1 MSTIPLAPRPLPV
14 IVEPAQPKESPT
26 EPGVMIIESLEP
38 PFTSPRQVVPVQNAA
53 YGLGIRHIEDGLH
66 YVFRRWDDPALGNVA
81 VGDIYS
87 IRMNGIILAED
98 NVDVTTVNNE
108 QFYLT
113 VPRQS
118 LQLGFIPNVYGQV
131 RRSGSSIPSTSVPQ
145 VVFIKDTRPGGED
158 EIPGDGWH
166 SKLVLTLSHTV
177 IDSTVV
183 DNVTATIKAWENMRF
198 GDSARMSIGEHMYPI
213 APLTES
219 QVGSDLQ
226 FQIDPQFLKALDNGQ
241 YVAQFYLL
249 DEVQNISGSLEHKSK
264 PLLVQVNLKDIEPL
278 DPPEIV
284 EADVDSLTLDADTL
298 GRNPATASVFVARND
313 PNFQA
318 GDVIRVTVRGTTPGG
333 EFVTESL
340 QQDMIRGYNDFPI
353 RNELVR
359 SLIQS
364 SLTVYYERVRAG
376 VADLQSKKLT
386 VNVIGRRYEL
396 PKPSVREAYGPFIAP
411 DHARITVEM
420 PDYQP
425 PGNPGDALKVEI
437 QGHRLDGTVERA
449 TSTRLAG
456 THVRTRDFL
465 NAEYSKF
472 EGLGNTNVHYE
483 VSGAND
489 VRESERLYVQIGRAA
504 LDLPAPIIHE
514 AVNGNVD
521 PAAVGSVGT
530 LELRTE
536 FKQGDIIIV
545 KYTGSSSGVVQFQY
559 TLGAPPP
566 NPLLLD
572 IPRQLFLDNL
582 DGTLT
587 VSYLRDR
594 FGAVQYSE
602 DLLVTIG
609 TALGEL
615 FAPRVLEATTEPDEL
630 DSALCWPSGATVRV
644 RYDQIKRMDKVVLHW
659 QGLPEDGTH
668 SQSKEDQAGDFI
680 DFTVPTPVIGFNLH
694 PLGRVIKVF
703 FEVVRNGFATVSPVL
718 EVLLLPPRQLA
729 GPVIDSVGDSAVLE
743 VPLLQDFDET
753 RVPAWRYAFP
763 GQRMWFKYE
772 GVRSNGTPYLN
783 EVYRGRDVN
792 AEEVLNGITSDTPVL
807 ALRNLQEGSDL
818 TISFWVTFNRTGTFE
833 DAVLFDVRHH
843 KIQLQQHIFPHPNI
857 KDSIPATGPV
867 VSIDPLTVEN
877 KCQVNVSYPDMNKG
891 GTDSVTLHW
900 IYADG
905 TQPYIAPQDGLDGGT
920 VTFNIDNLILGSSVN
935 STVSLQYSVVLA
947 GGGEGAS
954 EVQKVMVGS
963 FAPADLPQVL
973 INYIPHGGSINPP
986 ALTGNA
992 LAASPKWRLSVEDQ
1006 RVWSTI
1012 TTNSPGVAPL
1022 VLLKN
1027 HSVTAIE
1034 QANGLANVQVSRD
1047 WLQSLPNGAR
1057 ITVSTKVN
1065 YQPGNEDEFAAVSFP
1080 DTEYTISLTS
1090 PLVIDQT
1097 YVYLDATTYILPD
1110 YPNILPNFN
1119 AGNSVQINAS
1129 GGTPPYRYS
1138 SSNTAVA
1145 VVDSTG
1151 FVSMRG
1157 NGDCV
1162 ITVSDSA
1169 SPPQT
1174 RNCTVSGYGVWH
1186 VYGLGGGTL
1195 GDIRSRA
1202 VSRGLTSVY
1211 IDELYAI
1218 RAAYGNRWPMG
1229 NADYWSISLS
1239 HKDIYGLNW
1248 YYGMNLATGVQSLLQ
1263 DNLLTQSLGIGVIHR

>member
-1 MSTIPLAPRPLPV
+1 MSTTPPVSRPVPV

-26 EPGVMIIESLEP
+26 EPGVMIIETLEP

-66 YVFRRWDDPALGNVA
+66 YIFKRWDDPALGDVA
-81 VGDIYS
+81 IGDVYS
-87 IRMNGIILAED
+87 IKMNGIILAE
-98 NVDVTTVNNE
+98 NVVEVATVNNE
-108 QFYLT
+108 QFYLRI
-113 VPRQS
+113 PRQL

-131 RRSGSSIPSTSVPQ
+131 RRNGSSIPITSVPQ
-145 VVFIKDTRPGGED
+145 VVFIKETRPGGED
-158 EIPGDGWH
+158 ETPGDGWH
-166 SKLVLTLSHTV
+166 SKLMLTLSHTV
-177 IDSTVV
+177 IDSTAV
-183 DNVTATIKAWENMRF
+183 DNVTGTIKAWEDMRV
-198 GDSARMSIGEHMYPI
+198 GDSARMSIGEHPYAL
-213 APLTES
+213 APVTES

-226 FQIDPQFLKALDNGQ
+226 FQIDPKFLKALDNGQ
-241 YVAQFYLL
+241 YVVQFYLL
-249 DEVQNISGSLEHKSK
+249 DEVQNISGSLEHKSR
-264 PLLVQVNLKDIEPL
+264 PLLVQVNLKDLKPL
-278 DPPEIV
+278 ARPYIV
-284 EADVDSLTLDADTL
+284 EADAASLTLDADKL
-298 GRNPATASVFVARND
+298 GRNTATASVFVARD
-313 PNFQA
+313 DLNFQA
-318 GDVIRVTVRGTTPGG
+318 GDAIRMTVRGTTPDG
-333 EFVTESL
+333 EFVTESV

-364 SLTVYYERVRAG
+364 SLTVYYERVRDG
-376 VADLQSKKLT
+376 VEDLGSEKWT

-396 PKPSVREAYGPFIAP
+396 PKPKVREAYGPFIAP

-425 PGNPGDALKVEI
+425 PGNPGDNLKVEI
-437 QGHRLDGTVERA
+437 QGHRLDGTVERVS
-449 TSTRLAG
+449 STRLAG
-456 THVRTRDFL
+456 THVRTRDFV

-545 KYTGSSSGVVQFQY
+545 KYTGSSSGVVQYQY

-615 FAPRVLEATTEPDEL
+615 FAPEVLEATTDPDEL
-630 DSALCWPSGATVRV
+630 DPARCWPNGATVRV
-644 RYDQIKRMDKVVLHW
+644 RYEQIKRRDNVVMHCE
-659 QGLPEDGTH
+659 GLPEEGTY
-668 SQSKEDQAGDFI
+668 SESKDNQAGDFI
-680 DFTVPTPVIGFNLH
+680 DFTVPTQVIGFNLH

-718 EVLLLPPRQLA
+718 ELRLLPPRQLA
-729 GPVIDSVGDSAVLE
+729 GPVIDSIGDSAVLE

-753 RVPAWRYAFP
+753 RLPAWPYAFP
-763 GQRMWFKYE
+763 AQRMWFIYE
-772 GVRSNGTPYLN
+772 GVRSNGAPYLN
-783 EVYRGRDVN
+783 EVYRGRAVN
-792 AEEVLNGITSDTPVL
+792 ADEVIYGIISDTPVL

-818 TISFWVTFNRTGTFE
+818 TISFWVTFNRTDTFE

-867 VSIDPLTVEN
+867 VSVDPLTVEN

-947 GGGEGAS
+947 GGGEGSS

-963 FAPADLPQVL
+963 FASADLPRVL
-973 INYIPHGGSINPP
+973 INHIPHGGTINPP
-986 ALTGNA
+986 ALNGNA
-992 LAASPKWRLSVEDQ
+992 LAGSPKWRLSVENQ

-1012 TTNSPGVAPL
+1012 TTNSPGVEPW

-1027 HSVTAIE
+1027 HRITPIE
-1034 QANGLANVQVSRD
+1034 QANGLANVAVSRD
-1047 WLQSLPNGAR
+1047 WLQSLPDGAR

-1090 PLVIDQT
+1090 PLAIDQT

-1110 YPNILPNFN
+1110 YPDLLPNFN
-1119 AGNSVQINAS
+1119 AGNSVRINAS
-1129 GGTPPYRYS
+1129 GGTPPYKYS
-1138 SSNTAVA
+1138 SSNTEVA

-1151 FVSMRG
+1151 FVSLRG
-1157 NGDCV
+1157 NGECV

-1174 RNCTVSGYGVWH
+1174 RNCTVSGYEVWH

-1195 GDIRSRA
+1195 SDIRSRA
-1202 VSRGLTSVY
+1202 VGRGLTSVY
-1211 IDELYAI
+1211 IDQLYAI
-1218 RAAYGNRWPMG
+1218 RDAYGNRWPMG
-1229 NADYWSISLS
+1229 NANYWSVTLS
-1239 HKDIYGLNW
+1239 HKDIYGLSW
-1248 YYGMNLATGVQSLLQ
+1248 YYGINLATGALGVLQ
-1263 DNLLTQSLGIGVIHR
+1263 DSVINSALGIGVIRG

>member
-1 MSTIPLAPRPLPV
+1 MSATPLVPRPLPV
-14 IVEPAQPKESPT
+14 LVAPAQPKESPT
-26 EPGVMIIESLEP
+26 QPGVMILENLEP

-66 YVFRRWDDPALGNVA
+66 YIFSRWDDPVLGEVSVA
-81 VGDIYS
+81 DVYS

-98 NVDVTTVNNE
+98 TVDVTTVNND

-113 VPRQS
+113 IPRQF
-118 LQLGFIPNVYGQV
+118 LQLGFIPNVYGEV
-131 RRSGSSIPSTSVPQ
+131 RKRGSSTPRTSVPQ
-145 VVFIKDTRPGGED
+145 VVFIKDTRPGAED
-158 EIPGDGWH
+158 EMPGDGWH
-166 SKLVLTLSHTV
+166 SELVLTLSHTA

-183 DNVTATIKAWENMRF
+183 DNVTATIKAWKNMRVN
-198 GDSARMSIGEHMYPI
+198 DSVRLFFGEHLYPL
-213 APLTES
+213 APVTES
-219 QVGSDLQ
+219 QVGSDVQ
-226 FQIDPQFLKALDNGQ
+226 FRIDPQFLNALDNGQ
-241 YVAQFYLL
+241 YVVQFYVL
-249 DEVQNISGSLEHKSK
+249 DEVQNISGSLEHKSR
-264 PLLVQVNLKDIEPL
+264 PLLVQVDLEDIEPL
-278 DPPEIV
+278 APPEIV
-284 EADVDSLTLDADTL
+284 EADAASLTLDADAL
-298 GRNPATASVFVARND
+298 GRSPATASVFVARND
-313 PNFQA
+313 PNFQT
-318 GDVIRVTVRGTTPGG
+318 GDVIRLTVRGTTPGG
-333 EFVTESL
+333 EFMTESL

-353 RNELVR
+353 RNERVR

-376 VADLQSKKLT
+376 VAPLRSKKLT

-396 PKPSVREAYGPFIAP
+396 PKPIVREAFGPFIAP
-411 DHARITVEM
+411 DHARITAQM

-425 PGNPGDALKVEI
+425 PGDPGDGLKVQIEG
-437 QGHRLDGTVERA
+437 QRMDGTVERVS
-449 TSTRLAG
+449 STRLAG
-456 THVRTRDFL
+456 THVRTRDFA

-521 PAAVGSVGT
+521 PATVGSVGT

-572 IPRQLFLDNL
+572 IPLQLFLGNL

-615 FAPRVLEATTEPDEL
+615 FAPQVLEATTDPDEL
-630 DSALCWPSGATVRV
+630 DPARCWPNGATVRV
-644 RYDQIKRMDKVVLHW
+644 RYDQIKRMDKVVMHCE
-659 QGLPEDGTH
+659 GLPEEGTH
-668 SQSKEDQAGDFI
+668 SQSKDNQAGDFI
-680 DFTVPTPVIGFNLH
+680 DFTVPTQVIGFNLH
-694 PLGRVIKVF
+694 PLGRIIKVF
-703 FEVVRNGFATVSPVL
+703 FEVVRNGFATDSPVL
-718 EVLLLPPRQLA
+718 EVRLLPPRHLA
-729 GPVIDSVGDSAVLE
+729 GPVIDSIGDSAVLE

-753 RVPAWRYAFP
+753 RVPAWPYAFL
-763 GQRMWFKYE
+763 GQRMWFNYE
-772 GVRSNGTPYLN
+772 GVRSNGAPYLN

-792 AEEVLNGITSDTPVL
+792 ADEVLNGIASDTPVL

-818 TISFWVTFNRTGTFE
+818 TISFWVTFNRTGKFE

-843 KIQLQQHIFPHPNI
+843 RIQRQQHIFPHPGI

-877 KCQVNVSYPDMNKG
+877 KCQVNVSYPGMNKG
-891 GTDSVTLHW
+891 GTDSVILRW
-900 IYADG
+900 IHADG
-905 TQPYIAPQDGLDGGT
+905 TQFYLGPQDGLDGGT
-920 VTFNIDNLILGSSVN
+920 VTFNINNLILGSSVN
-935 STVSLQYSVVLA
+935 SIVSLQYSVVLA
-947 GGGEGAS
+947 SGGEGSS
-954 EVQKVMVGS
+954 EVQRVMVGS
-963 FAPADLPQVL
+963 LAPDDLPRVL
-973 INYIPHGGSINPP
+973 INYIPHGASINPP
-986 ALTGNA
+986 ALTGDA
-992 LAASPKWRLSVEDQ
+992 LAGSPKWRLSVENQ
-1006 RVWSTI
+1006 HVWSTI
-1012 TTNSPGVAPL
+1012 TTDSPGVVPL
-1022 VLLKN
+1022 VLLQN
-1027 HSVTAIE
+1027 HPINAIE
-1034 QANGLANVQVSRD
+1034 QANGLANVPVSRD
-1047 WLQSLPNGAR
+1047 WLQSLPDGAR

-1065 YQPGNEDEFAAVSFP
+1065 YQPGIKDEFAAVSFP

-1110 YPNILPNFN
+1110 YPTILPNFD
-1119 AGNSVQINAS
+1119 AGNSVRINAS

-1138 SSNTAVA
+1138 SSNSAVA
-1145 VVDSTG
+1145 VVDSSG
-1151 FVSMRG
+1151 FVSLRG
-1157 NGDCV
+1157 NGECV

-1174 RNCTVSGYGVWH
+1174 RNCTVSGYEVWH

-1195 GDIRSRA
+1195 SDIRSSA

-1239 HKDIYGLNW
+1239 HKDIYGFSW
-1248 YYGMNLATGVQSLLQ
+1248 YYGMNLATGAQTVLQ
-1263 DNLLTQSLGIGVIHR
+1263 DNVFTKPLGIGVIRR

>member
-1 MSTIPLAPRPLPV
+1 MSTIPLAPRPSPV
-14 IVEPAQPKESPT
+14 IVEPVQPKESPT
-26 EPGVMIIESLEP
+26 EPGVMILENLEP
-38 PFTSPRQVVPVQNAA
+38 PSTSPRQVVPVQNAA
-53 YGLGIRHIEDGLH
+53 YGLGIRHIEEGLH
-66 YVFRRWDDPALGNVA
+66 YIFRRWDDPALGNVS
-81 VGDIYS
+81 VGDVYS
-87 IRMNGIILAED
+87 IRMNGIILAEGT
-98 NVDVTTVNNE
+98 VDVTTVNND

-113 VPRQS
+113 IPRRF
-118 LQLGFIPNVYGQV
+118 LQLGFIPNVYGEV
-131 RRSGSSIPSTSVPQ
+131 RRVGSSVPARSVPQ

-183 DNVTATIKAWENMRF
+183 DNVTGTIKAWENMRVN
-198 GDSARMSIGEHMYPI
+198 DSPRLSIGENLYPL
-213 APLTES
+213 APVTES

-226 FQIDPQFLKALDNGQ
+226 FRIDPQFLKALDNGQ

-249 DEVQNISGSLEHKSK
+249 DEVQNISGSLEHKSR
-264 PLLVQVNLKDIEPL
+264 PMLVQVNLEDIEPL
-278 DPPEIV
+278 APPEIV
-284 EADVDSLTLDADTL
+284 EADVASLTLDADAL
-298 GRNPATASVFVARND
+298 GRSPATASVFVARND
-313 PNFQA
+313 PNFLA
-318 GDVIRVTVRGTTPGG
+318 GDLIRVTVRGTTPGG
-333 EFVTESL
+333 EFITESL
-340 QQDMIRGYNDFPI
+340 EQEMIRGYNDFPI

-364 SLTVYYERVRAG
+364 SLTVYSERVRVG
-376 VADLQSKKLT
+376 VADLGSKKLT
-386 VNVIGRRYEL
+386 VSVIGRRYEL
-396 PKPSVREAYGPFIAP
+396 PKPKVREAYGPFIAP
-411 DHARITVEM
+411 DHLRITVEM

-425 PGNPGDALKVEI
+425 PGNPGDNLKVEI
-437 QGHRLDGTVERA
+437 QGHRMDGTVERVS
-449 TSTRLAG
+449 STRLAG
-456 THVRTRDFL
+456 THVRTRDFI
-465 NAEYSKF
+465 NAEYVKF
-472 EGLGNTNVHYE
+472 EGLANTNVHYE

-521 PAAVGSVGT
+521 PATVGSVGT

-594 FGAVQYSE
+594 FGAAQYSE

-615 FAPRVLEATTEPDEL
+615 FAPQVLEATTDPDEL
-630 DSALCWPSGATVRV
+630 DSVRCWPAGATVRV
-644 RYDQIKRMDKVVLHW
+644 RYDQIKRMDKVVMHLD
-659 QGLPEDGTH
+659 GLPEEGTY
-668 SQSKEDQAGDFI
+668 SQSKDNQTGDFI

-694 PLGRVIKVF
+694 PLGRIIKVF
-703 FEVVRNGFATVSPVL
+703 FKVIRNGFATDSPVL
-718 EVLLLPPRQLA
+718 EVYLLPPRQLA
-729 GPVIDSVGDSAVLE
+729 GPIIDSIGDSAVLE

-753 RVPAWRYAFP
+753 RVPAWQYPFE
-763 GQRMWFKYE
+763 GQRMWFRYV
-772 GVRSNGTPYLN
+772 GVRSNGAPYLN

-792 AEEVLNGITSDTPVL
+792 ADEVLNGITSDTPVL
-807 ALRNLQEGSDL
+807 ALRNLQEASDL
-818 TISFWVTFNRTGTFE
+818 KICFWVTFNRTGNFE
-833 DAVLFDVRHH
+833 DAVPFEVRYH
-843 KIQLQQHIFPHPNI
+843 KIQLQQNIFPHPNI
-857 KDSIPATGPV
+857 KDSIPATGAV

-877 KCQVNVSYPDMNKG
+877 KCQVMVSYPDMNKG
-891 GTDSVTLHW
+891 GTDRITLHW
-900 IYADG
+900 IFADG
-905 TQPYIAPQDGLDGGT
+905 TQPYISPQNGLDGGT
-920 VTFNIDNLILGSSVN
+920 VTFNINNVILGSSVN

-947 GGGEGAS
+947 GGGEGSS

-963 FAPADLPQVL
+963 LAPADLPRVL

-992 LAASPKWRLSVEDQ
+992 LAGSPKWRLSVKDQ
-1006 RVWSTI
+1006 HVWSTI

-1022 VLLKN
+1022 VLLEN
-1027 HSVTAIE
+1027 HPITAIE
-1034 QANGLANVQVSRD
+1034 QANGLANVPVSRD
-1047 WLQSLPNGAR
+1047 WLQSLANDAR
-1057 ITVSTKVN
+1057 ITVRTKVN
-1065 YQPGNEDEFAAVSFP
+1065 YRPGSEDEFLAVDFP

-1097 YVYLDATTYILPD
+1097 YVYLDGTTYILPD
-1110 YPNILPNFN
+1110 YPTILPNFN
-1119 AGNSVQINAS
+1119 SGNSVRINAS

-1138 SSNTAVA
+1138 SSNSAVA
-1145 VVDSTG
+1145 VVDTTG
-1151 FVSMRG
+1151 FVSLRG
-1157 NGDCV
+1157 NGECV

-1174 RNCTVSGYGVWH
+1174 RNCTVSGYEVWH

-1195 GDIRSRA
+1195 SDIRSRA

-1211 IDELYAI
+1211 IDELESI
-1218 RAAYGNRWPMG
+1218 NAAYGSRWPMG
-1229 NADYWSISLS
+1229 NANYWSISFS
-1239 HKDIYGLNW
+1239 HKEYGFNFYYGLN
-1248 YYGMNLATGVQSLLQ
+1248 LVTGGPRAVLQ
-1263 DNLLTQSLGIGVIHR
+1263 DNAITKPLGIGVIRR